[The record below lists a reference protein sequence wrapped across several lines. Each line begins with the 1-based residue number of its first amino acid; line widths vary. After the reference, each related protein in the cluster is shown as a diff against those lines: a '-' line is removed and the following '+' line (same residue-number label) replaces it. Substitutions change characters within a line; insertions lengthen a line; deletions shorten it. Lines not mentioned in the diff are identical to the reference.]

1 MSYGFCWS
9 DVWVV
14 LRSDPLLTS
23 TMAFNT
29 ARTRIGAS
37 SGKIHLPAFISTS
50 FCTIASNACREL
62 SREVGVISG
71 AGVGGSD
78 ELEGVYT
85 QRTYLFSSVP
95 GSMLSKISSSQEGG
109 LGWLSSVIFPLVGLS
124 FFLFDLLVYLQAN
137 VALTFLV
144 GSSAANATAASR
156 ELSWRG
162 GR

>member
-1 MSYGFCWS
+1 M
-9 DVWVV
+9 
-14 LRSDPLLTS
+14 
-23 TMAFNT
+23 
-29 ARTRIGAS
+29 
-37 SGKIHLPAFISTS
+37 
-50 FCTIASNACREL
+50 
-62 SREVGVISG
+62 ISG
-71 AGVGGSD
+71 AGVGGRD

-137 VALTFLV
+137 VALTVLV